1 MQNKLNKGPL
11 LDYNGNLAEAG
22 YSTSLVKNYSREAI
36 KTSKLKI
43 KEWDYYYFGN
53 NHFGFAFTIADNGY
67 MSLGS
72 VSFLDFKTKFNI
84 TKSKMGFMSLG
95 KVNLPSSSEDG
106 DVSYGNNKFKLEFYN
121 DNEKRHIKVF
131 VKKIYKNKDLECD
144 INIKVTNNES
154 MVIATPFLKA
164 KHFYYNQKCNLLKAN
179 GFIKFGNENYE
190 VKDMYGV
197 LDWGRGVWTY
207 KNTWYWSSLN
217 GVSGGKEI
225 GFNLGYGFGDTSKAS
240 ENMFFVNKRAYK
252 LDDVYFDIPKNNKGK
267 EEYLKEWKIYS
278 KSKDIDLTFT
288 PILDRFSDSNIL
300 IIRSLQHQVF
310 GTFNGTIT
318 VDNKTYYI
326 DNLVGFAEKVFNK
339 W

>member
-11 LDYNGNLAEAG
+11 LDYNGNLTEAG

-53 NHFGFAFTIADNGY
+53 NEFGFAFTIADNGY

-72 VSFLDFKTKFNI
+72 VSFLNFKTKFNI

-121 DNEKRHIKVF
+121 DNGKRHIKVF

-179 GFIKFGNENYE
+179 GYIKFGNENYE
-190 VKDMYGV
+190 IKNMYGV

-217 GVSGGKEI
+217 GISGGKEI
-225 GFNLGYGFGDTSKAS
+225 GFNLGYGFGDTSQAS

-252 LDDVYFDIPKNNKGK
+252 LDDVYFDIPKNNNGK
-267 EEYLKEWKIYS
+267 EEYLKERKIYS

>member
-179 GFIKFGNENYE
+179 GLIKFGNENYE

>member
-53 NHFGFAFTIADNGY
+53 NEFGFAFTIADNGY

-121 DNEKRHIKVF
+121 NNGKRHIKVF
-131 VKKIYKNKDLECD
+131 VKNVYKNKDLECD

-267 EEYLKEWKIYS
+267 DEYLKEWKIYS

-300 IIRSLQHQVF
+300 VIRSLQHQVF
-310 GTFNGTIT
+310 GIFNGTIT